1 MNKVTLNHDYGN
13 DVLYVKQQNARI
25 VISEEREELAIILD
39 YDQNKHV
46 VGLRVLFASTLATE
60 EWNKI
65 KNDIPFDMFDIV
77 SEWIDKSEGIQNPL
91 YAAK

>member
-1 MNKVTLNHDYGN
+1 MSKVTLNHDYGN

-39 YDQNKHV
+39 YDQNKQV
-46 VGLRVLFASTLATE
+46 VGLRVLFASTLAIE

-77 SEWIDKSEGIQNPL
+77 SEWIDKSEGLQHPL
-91 YAAK
+91 YVVK

>member
-1 MNKVTLNHDYGN
+1 MSKVTLSHDYGN

-39 YDQNKHV
+39 YDQNKQV
-46 VGLRVLFASTLATE
+46 VGLRVLFASTLAIE

-77 SEWIDKSEGIQNPL
+77 SEWIDKSEGLQHPL
-91 YAAK
+91 YVVK

>member
-1 MNKVTLNHDYGN
+1 MSKVTLSHDYGN

-39 YDQNKHV
+39 YDQNKQV
-46 VGLRVLFASTLATE
+46 VGLRILFASTLAIE

-77 SEWIDKSEGIQNPL
+77 SEWIDKSEGLQHPL
-91 YAAK
+91 YVVK

>member
-1 MNKVTLNHDYGN
+1 MSKVTLNHDYGN

-25 VISEEREELAIILD
+25 VISEEREELAVILD
-39 YDQNKHV
+39 YDQNKQV
-46 VGLRVLFASTLATE
+46 VGLRVLLASTLAIE

-77 SEWIDKSEGIQNPL
+77 SEWIDKNEGIQHPL
-91 YAAK
+91 YAVK